1 MRGRPHKPK
10 ERQRCSDDDI
20 SVMLKNRIADA
31 LGKKNIDVAT
41 LVQVTNAFAK
51 LRGVEL
57 KQDEGDYG
65 DDLTAVET
73 QPLDMG
79 GGNSE
84 LTRDPPGRERSA

>member
-1 MRGRPHKPK
+1 MRKRKAK
-10 ERQRCSDDDI
+10 QLCSDDDI
-20 SVMLKNRIADA
+20 SVMLKNKIAEA
-31 LGKKNIDVAT
+31 LGKKTIDVAT

-57 KQDEGDYG
+57 KQDEGEYG

-73 QPLDMG
+73 QPLDIG

-84 LTRDPPGRERSA
+84 LTRDPPRRERSA